1 MPNLRQLTAPAL
13 AVLLLAACTTGGG
26 IEVTRFHLNQPVP
39 RASVAVVA
47 TDPVVAQSLEFRTYA
62 AAVAGEL
69 ARVGFD
75 TAVAPGSATYLAAVS
90 ITQQSHAVQ
99 RPSPFRIGLGLGG
112 FGGGGYRGGTAV
124 GGGVGVSAPVGKGR
138 IDETKFNTL
147 SIKLKRRAD
156 ETLIWEGTATDLTT
170 GRDPNSSLS
179 AAVPALAHAMLS
191 DFPGRSGVTA
201 HYPQPR

>member
-1 MPNLRQLTAPAL
+1 MRNFRPLIGTVAA
-13 AVLLLAACTTGGG
+13 ALLLSACATGGG

-62 AAVAGEL
+62 AAVASEL
-69 ARVGFD
+69 AGIGFD

-99 RPSPFRIGLGLGG
+99 RPSPFRIGFGLGG

-156 ETLIWEGTATDLTT
+156 ESLLWEGTATDLTT

-179 AAVPALAHAMLS
+179 AAVPALAHAMLA

>member
-1 MPNLRQLTAPAL
+1 MPDFRPLFIPVSAA
-13 AVLLLAACTTGGG
+13 LLLAACATGSG

-39 RASVAVVA
+39 RASVAIVA

-62 AAVAGEL
+62 AAIASEM
-69 ARVGFD
+69 ARIGFE

-99 RPSPFRIGLGLGG
+99 RPSPFRIGFGLGG
-112 FGGGGYRGGTAV
+112 ASFGGNNAV

-138 IDETKFNTL
+138 INETRFNTL

-156 ETLIWEGTATDLTT
+156 ESLIWEGTATDLTS
-170 GRDPNSSLS
+170 GRDPKSSLS
-179 AAVPALAHAMLS
+179 AAVPALAHAMLA

-201 HYPQPR
+201 HYPQSR

>member
-1 MPNLRQLTAPAL
+1 MPSFRPLLAPVSA
-13 AVLLLAACTTGGG
+13 ALLLAACATGGG

-62 AAVAGEL
+62 AAVASEM
-69 ARVGFD
+69 ARIGFD

-90 ITQQSHAVQ
+90 VTQQSHAVQ
-99 RPSPFRIGLGLGG
+99 RPSPFRIGVGLGG
-112 FGGGGYRGGTAV
+112 FGGGGYGGGTAV
-124 GGGVGVSAPVGKGR
+124 GGGLGVSAPVGKGR
-138 IDETKFNTL
+138 IDETRFNTL

-156 ETLIWEGTATDLTT
+156 ESLIWEGTATDLTS

-179 AAVPALAHAMLS
+179 AAVPALAHAMLA

>member
-1 MPNLRQLTAPAL
+1 MPSFRPLLAPVSAT
-13 AVLLLAACTTGGG
+13 LLLAACATSGG

-47 TDPVVAQSLEFRTYA
+47 TDPVIAQSLEFRTYA
-62 AAVAGEL
+62 AAVASEL

-99 RPSPFRIGLGLGG
+99 RPSPFRIGFGLGG
-112 FGGGGYRGGTAV
+112 FGGGYGGGTAV

-156 ETLIWEGTATDLTT
+156 ESLVWEGTATDLTS
-170 GRDPNSSLS
+170 GRDPNGSLS
-179 AAVPALAHAMLS
+179 AAVPALAHAMLA

>member
-1 MPNLRQLTAPAL
+1 MLNCRPPIAPVA
-13 AVLLLAACTTGGG
+13 AALLLAACATGGG
-26 IEVTRFHLNQPVP
+26 IEVTRFHLNQPLP

-47 TDPVVAQSLEFRTYA
+47 NDPVVAQSLEFRTYA

-69 ARVGFD
+69 SRIGFD

-112 FGGGGYRGGTAV
+112 GSFGRSSAV
-124 GGGVGVSAPVGKGR
+124 GGGLGVSAPVGKGM
-138 IDETKFNTL
+138 IDETRFNTL

-156 ETLIWEGTATDLTT
+156 EALVWEGTATDLANS
-170 GRDPNSSLS
+170 RDPNSSLS
-179 AAVPALAHAMLS
+179 AAVPALAHAMLA
-191 DFPGRSGVTA
+191 DFPGRSGVTS
-201 HYPQPR
+201 HYPQPH